1 MNRHK
6 QIMIN
11 QSIHLSI
18 PAKAKIQE
26 MEYYRGDTWIQT
38 SHRSQSRKRE
48 GIRTHAFEKA
58 AVLLKLDP
66 SVQDHFPRLQLST
79 EVMVVGEVSRLRYWP
94 DNSFLSFSLLLLLPD
109 RCQYSL
115 YFSLHFPSD
124 PVPYIIINTDKF
136 EKVFIFGSSVGFQV
150 SIFTSFTR

>member
-11 QSIHLSI
+11 QSIYLSI

-26 MEYYRGDTWIQT
+26 MEYYRGDTWTQT

-48 GIRTHAFEKA
+48 GIRTHAFEKT

-66 SVQDHFPRLQLST
+66 PVQDHFPRLQLST
-79 EVMVVGEVSRLRYWP
+79 EVMVVGEVSRLRY
-94 DNSFLSFSLLLLLPD
+94 
-109 RCQYSL
+109 
-115 YFSLHFPSD
+115 
-124 PVPYIIINTDKF
+124 
-136 EKVFIFGSSVGFQV
+136 
-150 SIFTSFTR
+150 